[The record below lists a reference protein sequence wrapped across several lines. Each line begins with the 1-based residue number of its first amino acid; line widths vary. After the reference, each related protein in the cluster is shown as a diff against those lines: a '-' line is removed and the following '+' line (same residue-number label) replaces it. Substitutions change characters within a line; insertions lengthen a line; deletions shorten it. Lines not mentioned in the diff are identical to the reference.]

1 MSRITTL
8 LAVATHRIDVASIYP
23 TNPTAP
29 TVSVPHPVSGPLLV
43 AVLLG
48 IGVIMLIAR
57 VNSVIVNL
65 VSQFVVQVAAA
76 VGRMLILVLVLV
88 VIGALILLRI

>member
-23 TNPTAP
+23 HTPAAP
-29 TVSVPHPVSGPLLV
+29 AVSLPHPVSGPLLI

-48 IGVIMLIAR
+48 IGVILLMSR
-57 VNSVIVNL
+57 VNSVLVDL
-65 VSQFVVQVAAA
+65 VSQLVQVAAA
-76 VGRMLILVLVLV
+76 VGRMLILLLVLV
-88 VIGALILLRI
+88 VLGSLILLHI